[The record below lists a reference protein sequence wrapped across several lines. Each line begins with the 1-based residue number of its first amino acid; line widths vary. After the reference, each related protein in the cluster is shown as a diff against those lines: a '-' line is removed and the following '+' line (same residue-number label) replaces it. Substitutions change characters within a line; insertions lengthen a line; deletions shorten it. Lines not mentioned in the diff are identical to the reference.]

1 MLLRRKVVASLA
13 ALATVVSLAACGG
26 SSSSSG
32 VSAGSYV
39 KSICQ
44 AIGPFEKDVQS
55 RSSALDLSSITSAAA
70 GKKALQGFLAA
81 IVADTDKA
89 VQQLKAAGSPDVT
102 NGEKIS
108 GAIVGA
114 FSQVKTALSQA
125 ETQAGNLPT
134 TSPAAFKAAA
144 QSIGT
149 GIRTSM
155 SSIGNSLS
163 NLKSADLENAAK
175 KEQACT
181 SLGAA

>member
-1 MLLRRKVVASLA
+1 MLLRRKAFACVA
-13 ALATVVSLAACGG
+13 ALATVLSLAACGG
-26 SSSSSG
+26 SSSSG

-70 GKKALQGFLAA
+70 GKKALQDFLAA

-89 VQQLKAAGSPDVT
+89 VQQLKAAGSPNVT

-108 GAIVGA
+108 GAIVSA

-134 TSPAAFKAAA
+134 TSPTAFKAAA
-144 QSIGT
+144 QTIGT

-155 SSIGNSLS
+155 SNIGNSLS

-175 KEQACT
+175 KEAACT

>member
-1 MLLRRKVVASLA
+1 MLRRKVVA
-13 ALATVVSLAACGG
+13 ALAVLTLTLSLAACGG
-26 SSSSSG
+26 SSSSG

-39 KSICQ
+39 KAICQ

-55 RSSALDLSSITSAAA
+55 RSSALDLSKISSPAA
-70 GKKALQGFLAA
+70 GKKALQDFLSA

-89 VQQLKAAGSPDVT
+89 VTQLKAAGSPDVN
-102 NGEKIS
+102 NGTKIS

-114 FSQVKTALSQA
+114 FTQVKTALSQA
-125 ETQAGNLPT
+125 KNQAGNLPT
-134 TSPAAFKAAA
+134 TSPTAFKTAA

-163 NLKSADLENAAK
+163 GLKSTELENAAK
-175 KEQACT
+175 KEAACT
-181 SLGAA
+181 SLGA

>member
-1 MLLRRKVVASLA
+1 MAVLA
-13 ALATVVSLAACGG
+13 VLATAVSLAACGG

-32 VSAGSYV
+32 VSASSYV

-89 VQQLKAAGSPDVT
+89 VQQLKAAGAPNVT

-108 GAIVGA
+108 GAIVSA
-114 FSQVKTALSQA
+114 FTQVKTALSQA

-134 TSPAAFKAAA
+134 SSPAAFKAAA
-144 QSIGT
+144 QTIGT

-155 SSIGNSLS
+155 SNIGNSLS
-163 NLKSADLENAAK
+163 NLKSADLETAAK
-175 KEQACT
+175 KEAACT
-181 SLGAA
+181 TLGAA